1 LFGLGGAGRG
11 LIPWEAAILL
21 AGSGTLLS
29 IKTFR
34 ASVTGG
40 SLFRIGI
47 GSIPFFFS
55 LMLQTGFG
63 MTAFQSGSVTFIA
76 SVGAMVMKATA
87 APILRI
93 FVFRR
98 VLFYTQF

>member
-1 LFGLGGAGRG
+1 
-11 LIPWEAAILL
+11 
-21 AGSGTLLS
+21 
-29 IKTFR
+29 
-34 ASVTGG
+34 
-40 SLFRIGI
+40 
-47 GSIPFFFS
+47 
-55 LMLQTGFG
+55 MLQTGFG

-76 SVGAMVMKATA
+76 SVGAMAMKATA